1 MEKLI
6 FRLIISYLVL
16 PYMYNI
22 ITRSG
27 FSCLGYLFLSLTGL
41 ASTNG
46 NVVAPLS
53 ILKALVINFRSPFSM
68 LLDCHHMNKNL

>member
-27 FSCLGYLFLSLTGL
+27 FSCLGYLLLSLAGL

-46 NVVAPLS
+46 NGSPSQHVEDFGNQFREPFFNVA
-53 ILKALVINFRSPFSM
+53 
-68 LLDCHHMNKNL
+68 